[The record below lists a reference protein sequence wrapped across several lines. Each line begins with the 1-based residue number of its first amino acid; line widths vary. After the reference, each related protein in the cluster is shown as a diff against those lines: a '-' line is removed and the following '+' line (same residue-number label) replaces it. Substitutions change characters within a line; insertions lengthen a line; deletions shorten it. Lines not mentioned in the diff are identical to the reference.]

1 VSRPPLLDDDAIE
14 QFLQGHTTWHLE
26 SGHLVR
32 VLSTKDY
39 IGAAALFQAQ
49 VPLAQRLNHHP
60 TVTVDYNELRVEI
73 WTHDQGGIS
82 ALDLDYV
89 KGFDELLDGYA
100 SVLS

>member
-1 VSRPPLLDDDAIE
+1 VSRPSLLDDDAIE
-14 QFLQGHTTWHLE
+14 QFLQGHDAWHLE

-39 IGAAALFQAQ
+39 IGASALFQAQ

-60 TVTVDYNELRVEI
+60 TVTVDYSELRVEI

-89 KGFDELLDGYA
+89 KGFDELLEGYA
-100 SVLS
+100 SVLK

>member
-1 VSRPPLLDDDAIE
+1 MSRPSLLDDDAVE
-14 QFLQGHTTWHLE
+14 QFLQGHDNWHQE

-32 VLSTKDY
+32 VLATKDY

-60 TVTVDYNELRVEI
+60 TVTVDYNEIRVEI

-89 KGFDELLDGYA
+89 KGFDELLEGFG